1 MRAGLRGQ
9 SGPSVL
15 SPVALGP
22 SREAGLVMSPATP
35 AWAPPFRQGHAAWAN
50 VIREVSVPGRVGGSS
65 CGYAN
70 SSYLMVSGGYGPRG
84 RFFLVRSFLLGEAVL
99 SLQPSLVETGI
110 SWKDRS
116 WGLPS
121 AGSQHGMLTS
131 LCFLCQSVRMEA
143 GVTGHPGLHAP

>member
-35 AWAPPFRQGHAAWAN
+35 AWAPPFRQGHAVWAN
-50 VIREVSVPGRVGGSS
+50 VIREVSVRGRVDGSP

-70 SSYLMVSGGYGPRG
+70 GSGWCLEAVASGK
-84 RFFLVRSFLLGEAVL
+84 VLLGEAF
-99 SLQPSLVETGI
+99 S
-110 SWKDRS
+110 
-116 WGLPS
+116 
-121 AGSQHGMLTS
+121 
-131 LCFLCQSVRMEA
+131 
-143 GVTGHPGLHAP
+143 

>member
-65 CGYAN
+65 HDYAN
-70 SSYLMVSGGYGPRG
+70 SSYLMVPGGCGGRG
-84 RFFLVRSFLLGEAVL
+84 RIFQVSFLLGEAML
-99 SLQPSLVETGI
+99 SL
-110 SWKDRS
+110 
-116 WGLPS
+116 
-121 AGSQHGMLTS
+121 
-131 LCFLCQSVRMEA
+131 
-143 GVTGHPGLHAP
+143 

>member
-35 AWAPPFRQGHAAWAN
+35 AWAPPFRQGHAVWAN
-50 VIREVSVPGRVGGSS
+50 VIREVSVPGQGGWLPVWVCQWPWMVFGG
-65 CGYAN
+65 CGLWEGFA
-70 SSYLMVSGGYGPRG
+70 R
-84 RFFLVRSFLLGEAVL
+84 RSFLLSGRVL
-99 SLQPSLVETGI
+99 STALSTGI
-110 SWKDRS
+110 GWEGRS
-116 WGLPS
+116 WGLPH
-121 AGSQHGMLTS
+121 AGSQPGILTS

-143 GVTGHPGLHAP
+143 GVTGHPGLRAP